1 MFNLISI
8 SPRASVFDPWFSV
21 LSPQSSAYRYFNN
34 NDIDEP
40 TLCQPGNCKMFVQAD
55 LLLFRYLCNIDTI
68 AMREG
73 MQECRHFGIVWI
85 VVNSFGF
92 KSVLFDS
99 TTYIYN
105 WIPLDCFWFCWMYYP
120 REVGWHWQFR
130 QRAQNGH
137 PPLPRSPSGQTGRL
151 PAWKSSSKEKK
162 KTGLNDKTTNKP
174 GSNRASDTGW
184 FFLTENDQNWPKPS
198 N

>member
-8 SPRASVFDPWFSV
+8 SPRSSVFDPWFSV

-40 TLCQPGNCKMFVQAD
+40 TLCQPGNCKMFVQAN

-92 KSVLFDS
+92 KSVLFDP
-99 TTYIYN
+99 TTYIYVM
-105 WIPLDCFWFCWMYYP
+105 IFL
-120 REVGWHWQFR
+120 
-130 QRAQNGH
+130 
-137 PPLPRSPSGQTGRL
+137 L
-151 PAWKSSSKEKK
+151 
-162 KTGLNDKTTNKP
+162 KTG
-174 GSNRASDTGW
+174 
-184 FFLTENDQNWPKPS
+184 FLCIIVVG
-198 N
+198 

>member
-1 MFNLISI
+1 MPLASQLVGIFLSSHHLPMVTGVNKNAEVWYETVQCFLMQDRTYLIWS
-8 SPRASVFDPWFSV
+8 ASA
-21 LSPQSSAYRYFNN
+21 LRSAA
-34 NDIDEP
+34 
-40 TLCQPGNCKMFVQAD
+40 VQI
-55 LLLFRYLCNIDTI
+55 LCNIDTI

-85 VVNSFGF
+85 VVNSFGL
-92 KSVLFDS
+92 VLFDS
-99 TTYIYN
+99 TTYN

-151 PAWKSSSKEKK
+151 PAWKSSSKKK
-162 KTGLNDKTTNKP
+162 RKQVWMIKLQTSQAPTKHQIH
-174 GSNRASDTGW
+174 
-184 FFLTENDQNWPKPS
+184 DQNWPKPS